1 MPLEQGGETIITA
14 HASKESKIDLKIFEA
29 HTSVLIPLLLLPFS
43 LVLLQISTT
52 VWKYTVAMLFLSII
66 VLVILERYG
75 ITLSSGFKRAR
86 SRIMSRNRYA
96 TSKGRFRRRIKLNGF
111 KR

>member
-1 MPLEQGGETIITA
+1 MPLKIGDETIITA
-14 HASKESKIDLKIFEA
+14 HASKQSKINLLVFEA
-29 HTSVLIPLLLLPFS
+29 HTSVLIPLLMIPFS
-43 LVLLQISTT
+43 LVLLQIS
-52 VWKYTVAMLFLSII
+52 VSFWLYTVGALFFSII
-66 VLVILERYG
+66 ALAILERQG
-75 ITLSSGFKRAR
+75 ITLSTGLKRMR